1 MLARQ
6 LARSSA
12 AVGRRHLHRTGAA
25 FAKNDT
31 STIDSYKLPSQTS
44 INEWEFKYDFVPK
57 MSSPKIPPVTEQA
70 VKQDIAQEKRAK
82 VEKEMLDKELAT
94 SIKVEANLS
103 AVVHGGE
110 VVGTEPEFLQDR
122 GSAPIDVSRPN
133 AKGTQSSKPANRDK
147 YVQSSINPGNSPD
160 VSVLSQGEVDHKV
173 ASTEGQSQVL
183 DDIEH
188 TEHEESQKNG
198 GQTKSGGVNWLLPIG
213 FAGLGYF
220 GYGYYQD
227 QQKK

>member
-1 MLARQ
+1 MLVKQ
-6 LARSSA
+6 LVRTSA
-12 AVGRRHLHRTGAA
+12 LGRRHFHKTVASL
-25 FAKNDT
+25 AKNDS
-31 STIDSYKLPSQTS
+31 STIDSYRLPSQTS

-103 AVVHGGE
+103 TVVHGGE
-110 VVGTEPEFLQDR
+110 EVGAEPEFLQDR
-122 GSAPIDVSRPN
+122 GSKPIDVSRPN
-133 AKGTQSSKPANRDK
+133 AKAAKSNKPANRDI
-147 YVQSSINPGNSPD
+147 YVQSSVNPGNSPD
-160 VSVLSQGEVDHKV
+160 VSVLSQGQVDHKV
-173 ASTEGQSQVL
+173 TSTEGQTQVL

-188 TEHEESQKNG
+188 TEHENSKKTESEP
-198 GQTKSGGVNWLLPIG
+198 KSGGINWLLPIG
-213 FAGLGYF
+213 FAGVGYF